1 MLRIGETRLW
11 QAVVH
16 QCLRDIL
23 SYNPR
28 VRDEAVIFLRRQTV
42 DLNMLCDLADVIPEK
57 VISAA
62 RYLVELGPQEGV
74 VYLSR
79 LMRRTTDEVTSRDQG
94 NNKD

>member
-1 MLRIGETRLW
+1 
-11 QAVVH
+11 
-16 QCLRDIL
+16 
-23 SYNPR
+23 
-28 VRDEAVIFLRRQTV
+28 
-42 DLNMLCDLADVIPEK
+42 MLCDLADVIPEK

-74 VYLSR
+74 VYLSQ